1 VAVQVAPHAMPT
13 GFDVIVPAPVP
24 PTEVVSVYWRRRKSA
39 ATVLAAS
46 IVTTQA
52 PVPVH
57 APLQPAKVDV
67 ASGVAVSVSCWL
79 AL

>member
-1 VAVQVAPHAMPT
+1 
-13 GFDVIVPAPVP
+13 
-24 PTEVVSVYWRRRKSA
+24 
-39 ATVLAAS
+39 LAAS